1 MFDRISQSFLVSA
14 VCALLFGLSNTVSAG
29 SEGKPLWEIGLVSG
43 YLNVPQYMGSDER
56 YSLPLALPY
65 VVYRGDLF
73 EVDREGMR
81 GWLFSGDRLSL
92 DLGFSFGLPVDNDN
106 KARQGMSDLHLTGQV
121 GPRLNWQLSSGDG
134 EPDISLHLP
143 VRYTLDTHGE
153 DLGWVVEPSL
163 KIQQKQLGSEGRF
176 SARAD
181 LGLLYAGRNFNA
193 YYYDVPERYVTQTRP
208 AYTSDSG
215 LHSAFLHLSSEY
227 EFSDTLTLG
236 AFVRLRTLAPGVV
249 DDSPLVRDDNYF
261 TVGLGLAW
269 SFWESDVRAP

>member
-1 MFDRISQSFLVSA
+1 MFDRINQGFFKLA
-14 VCALLFGLSNTVSAG
+14 VCALLFGVSKAVFAG
-29 SEGKPLWEIGLVSG
+29 EEGKPLWELGMISG

-106 KARQGMSDLHLTGQV
+106 KARQGMPDLHLTGQA
-121 GPRLNWQLSSGDG
+121 GPRLNWQLTSGNG
-134 EPDISLHLP
+134 EPEISLHLP
-143 VRYTLDTHGE
+143 VRYTLDTRGE
-153 DLGWVVEPSL
+153 DLGWVAEPSV
-163 KIQQKQLGSEGRF
+163 KIQQRQLGSDGRF

-181 LGLLYAGRNFNA
+181 LGFLYAGSNFNA
-193 YYYDVPERYVTQTRP
+193 YYYDVQERYVTPKRP
-208 AYTSDSG
+208 AYSSDSG
-215 LHSAFLHLSSEY
+215 LHSVFLNLSSEY

-236 AFVRLRTLAPGVV
+236 AFVRLRTLSPGVV
-249 DDSPLVRDDNYF
+249 DDSPLVRDEHNVA
-261 TVGLGLAW
+261 VGLGLAW
-269 SFWESDVRAP
+269 SFWQSDARAP